1 MYSMATRESLVGQ
14 VFHDLTVVGEAP
26 NVGGRPAS
34 LCLCSCG
41 QECIKKNKYLKNG
54 DTKSCGHR
62 YADQKQPDFLPGEI
76 FQKLTI
82 LEKLPQEKG
91 KKPRY
96 LVQCEC
102 GNVVEKYRS
111 CVLRDETCGACKS
124 FSYIGKKIDRL
135 TILEYLGTDELG
147 QLIYSAVCDCG
158 TERTITYNALQK
170 NKFNSCS
177 DCYHTWANPLDNL
190 SGQVF
195 GRLTVQYLWQARP
208 NLWLSICECGK
219 SCLHSKG
226 ELTTGNVQSCGCLN
240 LEVARMHM
248 LEYLSTRV
256 VLRGEDSPSWK
267 GGLTPLKMVIRTS
280 DSYKN
285 WRLSVFERDEFT
297 CQDCGQ
303 LRGDIQA
310 HHIEHFS
317 TILYKYN
324 ITTMDEALACPTLW
338 DIDNGV
344 TVCISCHANR
354 HPDVNIFNTLRKS
367 KG

>member
-1 MYSMATRESLVGQ
+1 MITRESLVGQ
-14 VFHDLTVVGEAP
+14 VFHDLTVIGEAP
-26 NVGGRPAS
+26 DVGGRPAS

-62 YADQKQPDFLPGEI
+62 YTDQKQPDFYPGQV

-82 LEKLPQEKG
+82 IEKLPQEKG

-102 GNVVEKYRS
+102 GNVVKKYRP

-124 FSYIGKKIDRL
+124 FSYVGKKIDRL

-147 QLIYSAVCDCG
+147 QLVYNAVCDCG
-158 TERTITYNALQK
+158 AERTITYNALQK

-177 DCYHTWANPLDNL
+177 ACYYTWANPLENL

-219 SCLHSKG
+219 SCLHPKID
-226 ELTTGNVQSCGCLN
+226 LLNGNVQSCGCLRHDYQFGELNPYVGGNSN
-240 LEVARMHM
+240 LNTAIRRSK
-248 LEYLSTRV
+248 EYRSWRFAVYDRDSHKCQECPLDK
-256 VLRGEDSPSWK
+256 RG
-267 GGLTPLKMVIRTS
+267 TT
-280 DSYKN
+280 
-285 WRLSVFERDEFT
+285 
-297 CQDCGQ
+297 
-303 LRGDIQA
+303 A
-310 HHIEHFS
+310 HHIVFLS
-317 TILYKYN
+317 SILHKYS
-324 ITTMDEALACPTLW
+324 ITTMDEALSCPALW

-344 TVCISCHANR
+344 TLCEECHANK
-354 HPDVNIFNTLRKS
+354 HPLLAIKKAKKRIRINLN
-367 KG
+367 